1 MALWRSRDRW
11 SCYPGV
17 FIRNKCNLLTL
28 RQMNLL
34 YNNKRNRL
42 PVMVLVMTL
51 CGIILFSSCS
61 EDFLTPT
68 PLSFY
73 EPGVTLSS
81 ESGMQAVMAMTD
93 RHLRHYWTHQ
103 ENNAGHNSNPMGT
116 EYMFSD
122 LMAYGK

>member
-1 MALWRSRDRW
+1 
-11 SCYPGV
+11 
-17 FIRNKCNLLTL
+17 
-28 RQMNLL
+28 MNLL
-34 YNNKRNRL
+34 YRKQKKS
-42 PVMVLVMTL
+42 VLALALVIAL
-51 CGIILFSSCS
+51 CGTTLFSSCS
-61 EDFLTPT
+61 EDFLKPT

-103 ENNAGHNSNPMGT
+103 ENNSGHNSNPMGT

-122 LMAYGK
+122 LMAYGKTDETATGLNFRLQPSYTSKCRIGRR